1 MTSQTKTP
9 QELAIQRRDYQF
21 GRDNPHPRWW
31 MGNDPIATAF
41 YNGLSAL
48 FPLGERFFMDSV
60 KSFRHATDGKLKEQ
74 VADFLFQEA
83 MHTREHVVF
92 NKMATD
98 AGYDIKKLENRA
110 GAILGYARKK
120 RAIYQLAATA
130 ALEHFTAMLAHAV
143 LADPRHFAGAPE
155 EARQMWEWHAME
167 EIEHKAVAFD
177 TYMAALKKW
186 PGFVRWALRSIVMF
200 VATILFIYAV
210 IANTRD
216 LFKEDG
222 INTGKSWRRLFGFL
236 FFEPGLLR
244 KVMKSYFSYYRPGFH
259 PWEEDDRALLAKA
272 EATLIR
278 PQTVGVPA

>member
-9 QELAIQRRDYQF
+9 RELAIQRRDYQF

-31 MGNDPIATAF
+31 MNNDPIATAF
-41 YNGLSAL
+41 YNALSAL
-48 FPLGERFFMDSV
+48 FPLGERFFMDAV
-60 KSFRHATDGKLKEQ
+60 KAFRHKTDGKLKDQ

-167 EIEHKAVAFD
+167 EIEHKAVAYD
-177 TYMAALKKW
+177 TYMAALKTW
-186 PGFVRWALRSIVMF
+186 PAVIRWALRSIVMF
-200 VATILFIYAV
+200 VATILFFYAV
-210 IANTRD
+210 VLNTRD
-216 LFKEDG
+216 LFRQDG
-222 INTGKSWRRLFGFL
+222 INTGKSWRRLFSFL
-236 FFEPGLLR
+236 FFEPGLMR

-259 PWEEDDRALLAKA
+259 PWEEDDRGLLAKA

-278 PQTVGVPA
+278 PITAGVPA

>member
-31 MGNDPIATAF
+31 MNNDPIATAF

-60 KSFRHATDGKLKEQ
+60 KAFRHKTDGKLKEQ
-74 VADFLFQEA
+74 VSDFLFQEA

-98 AGYDIKKLENRA
+98 AGYDIKKLEGRA
-110 GAILGYARKK
+110 ASILGYARKK

-143 LADPRHFAGAPE
+143 LADPRHFADAPE

-167 EIEHKAVAFD
+167 EIEHKAVAYD
-177 TYMAALKKW
+177 TYMA
-186 PGFVRWALRSIVMF
+186 
-200 VATILFIYAV
+200 
-210 IANTRD
+210 
-216 LFKEDG
+216 
-222 INTGKSWRRLFGFL
+222 
-236 FFEPGLLR
+236 GLLER
-244 KVMKSYFSYYRPGFH
+244 
-259 PWEEDDRALLAKA
+259 LLQWLAA
-272 EATLIR
+272 MGSPVVLLSATL
-278 PQTVGVPA
+278 PARNSFWVRSTCCWVLLDCSLAVCSSSSLRITCM

>member
-9 QELAIQRRDYQF
+9 QELDIQRRDYQF

-31 MGNDPIATAF
+31 MNNDPIATAF
-41 YNGLSAL
+41 YNALSAL
-48 FPLGERFFMDSV
+48 FPLGERFFMDAV
-60 KSFRHATDGKLKEQ
+60 KAFRHKTDGKLKDQ

-83 MHTREHVVF
+83 MHTRE
-92 NKMATD
+92 
-98 AGYDIKKLENRA
+98 
-110 GAILGYARKK
+110 K

-177 TYMAALKKW
+177 TYMAALKNW
-186 PGFVRWALRSIVMF
+186 PGVIRWALRSIVMF
-200 VATILFIYAV
+200 VATILFFYAV
-210 IANTRD
+210 VLNTRD
-216 LFKEDG
+216 LFRQDG
-222 INTGKSWRRLFGFL
+222 INTGKSWRRLFSFL
-236 FFEPGLLR
+236 FFEPGLMR

-259 PWEEDDRALLAKA
+259 PWEEDDRGLLAKA

-278 PQTVGVPA
+278 PITAGVPA